1 MSLEDKEWEESPKK
15 EALFY
20 CSVDCMRRV

>member
-20 CSVDCMRRV
+20 CSVDCM